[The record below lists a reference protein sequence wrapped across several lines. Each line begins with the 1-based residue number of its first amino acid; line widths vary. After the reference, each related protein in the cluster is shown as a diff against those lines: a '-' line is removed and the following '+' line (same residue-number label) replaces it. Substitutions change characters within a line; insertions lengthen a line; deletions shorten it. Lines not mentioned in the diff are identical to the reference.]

1 MKKTALLVLAFFA
14 AALFGCAD
22 SPAGG
27 KLKFTLYVD
36 GAIWREIRFEAGDS
50 VALPSPSG
58 ENAVFL
64 GWFCDEDLKE
74 PFAERLFYDRSYT
87 LYAKMTELPI
97 IAPSAAAKRS
107 FTLSILSP
115 LPIKIGR
122 LTAFLHSRIFSTV
135 GGVPVSKPVTITA
148 SPS

>member
-27 KLKFTLYVD
+27 KLKFTLYGD
-36 GAIWREIRFEAGDS
+36 GAIWLEIRFEAGDS

-87 LYAKMTELPI
+87 LYAKMTELPDYPRP
-97 IAPSAAAKRS
+97 PSGAAV
-107 FTLSILSP
+107 
-115 LPIKIGR
+115 
-122 LTAFLHSRIFSTV
+122 FL
-135 GGVPVSKPVTITA
+135 
-148 SPS
+148 

>member
-74 PFAERLFYDRSYT
+74 PFAERLFYDRK
-87 LYAKMTELPI
+87 LYALREDDGASRLS
-97 IAPSAAAKRS
+97 PSAVGCGCIFISRNE
-107 FTLSILSP
+107 FLSDF
-115 LPIKIGR
+115 LPEF
-122 LTAFLHSRIFSTV
+122 A
-135 GGVPVSKPVTITA
+135 
-148 SPS
+148 